1 MESAAESRNIHVF
14 THVLFMQY
22 MTPPLENL
30 WFWGQN
36 FRQNGGFHAKN
47 VILHFVINA
56 FAQSIFL
63 LQPLYRCIF
72 TTAVFH
78 RPIHVQ
84 PLIRSSCRGL
94 TFLDPGRAYKSGHPG
109 EEGSPYDGPYRGGEG
124 GRGKG
129 CKKLR
134 GAFFR
139 LRVYKSATM
148 INSYISVH
156 KRSFLDILPNF
167 NLIWTLQCIYVGPL
181 FPRI

>member
-109 EEGSPYDGPYRGGEG
+109 EEGSPYDGPYRGEGGGRRGGEKGGEG
-124 GRGKG
+124 RAARNWGVPFSGFGYIKVPLWSILTFPYTRG
-129 CKKLR
+129 L
-134 GAFFR
+134 
-139 LRVYKSATM
+139 S
-148 INSYISVH
+148 
-156 KRSFLDILPNF
+156 
-167 NLIWTLQCIYVGPL
+167 
-181 FPRI
+181 